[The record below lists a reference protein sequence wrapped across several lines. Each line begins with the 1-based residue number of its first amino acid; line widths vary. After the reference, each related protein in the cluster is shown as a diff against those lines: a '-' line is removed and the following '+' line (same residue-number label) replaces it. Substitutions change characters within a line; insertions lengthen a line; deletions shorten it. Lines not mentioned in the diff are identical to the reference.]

1 MPLFDLQSEYE
12 PKGDQPQAIE
22 KLVAGLKKKKQYQ
35 TLLGVTGSG
44 KTFTMANVIAQ
55 TGRPALILSHNKTLA
70 AQLYSEMK
78 EFFPNNRVNYFISYY
93 DYYQP
98 ESYMP
103 ASDTFIEKSTL
114 VNEKIEEFRLASAA
128 DLISRKDVIIV
139 SSVSCIYGFGRPE
152 TFKEASFELKKGQK
166 ISRKALFAQ
175 LVRIGFERNDIELK
189 TGTFRGKGDTIDLI
203 QGFGGSIYRI
213 ELFGDE
219 IEKISERHLTTQKEI
234 IALDELTVFP
244 RNPYWVNPD
253 DMKPAIKDIKA
264 ELDERLK
271 TLPQL
276 EAHRLKQRTL
286 YDLELIKEFGS
297 CKGIENYSRHFDR
310 RKPGEAP
317 KTLLDFFPDD
327 FLLFIDESHVTIP
340 QVGGMYKGDRSRKE
354 NLVEYGFRLPS
365 ALDNR
370 PLKFEEF
377 EKYMKNTVFVS
388 ATPTIFELQ
397 RTPLV
402 VEQIIRPTGL
412 LDPPIEVREQDGQIE
427 DLVKEI
433 KDTLSRDNRVL
444 VTTLTK
450 RMAED
455 LSDHL
460 AKNGIRVRYLHSEID
475 TIERTEILR
484 DLRMKRFDCLVGIN
498 LLREGLDI
506 PEVELVAILDAD
518 KEGFLRNERSLI
530 QTIGRAARNV
540 NGRVI
545 MYASK
550 TTDSMKKAISE
561 TNRRRKIQED
571 YNTKHNIEPVGISKK
586 IRERLSLDEDVKKL
600 YKDIDN
606 VPDLLAELEAAMKI
620 SAENMDFER
629 AIELRDEISEV
640 KGRHGMNDDE
650 IL

>member
-1 MPLFDLQSEYE
+1 MSMYKLESDYQPT
-12 PKGDQPQAIE
+12 GDQPEAIQ
-22 KLVAGLKKKKQYQ
+22 KLVDGLKKKKQYQ

-55 TGRPALILSHNKTLA
+55 ANRPALILSHNKTLA

-78 EFFPNNRVNYFISYY
+78 EFFPDNRVNYFISYY

-98 ESYMP
+98 ESYLP

-128 DLISRKDVIIV
+128 DLVTRRDVIIV
-139 SSVSCIYGFGRPE
+139 SSVSCIYGFGRPD
-152 TFKEASFELKKGQK
+152 TFKQGSFNLKKGQQVK
-166 ISRKALFAQ
+166 RKDLLAQ
-175 LVRIGFERNDIELK
+175 FVASGFERNDTELK
-189 TGTFRGKGDTIDLI
+189 TGTFRVKGDTIDVI
-203 QGFGGSIYRI
+203 QGFGKSIYRI

-219 IEKISERHLTTQKEI
+219 IDKISERHLVTQKEI
-234 IALDELTVFP
+234 ISLDELTVFP
-244 RNPYWVNPD
+244 RSPYWVDPA
-253 DMKPAIKDIKA
+253 DMKPAMNDIRK
-264 ELDERLK
+264 ELEARLK
-271 TLPQL
+271 QLPDL
-276 EAHRLKQRTL
+276 EAHRLKQRTN

-310 RKPGEAP
+310 RKEGEPP
-317 KTLLDFFPDD
+317 KTLLDFFPED
-327 FLLFIDESHVTIP
+327 FLLFIDESHVSVP

-354 NLVEYGFRLPS
+354 SLVEYGFRLPS

-377 EKYMKNTVFVS
+377 ETYMNSTIFVS
-388 ATPTIFELQ
+388 ATPGIYELQ
-397 RTPLV
+397 KAPLV

-412 LDPPIEVREQDGQIE
+412 LDPPIDVRKPDGQIE
-427 DLVKEI
+427 DLLKEI
-433 KDTLSRDNRVL
+433 KETVARDNRVL

-455 LSDHL
+455 LSDFL
-460 AKNGIRVRYLHSEID
+460 AKSGVRVRYLHSEID

-484 DLRMKRFDCLVGIN
+484 DLRMKKFDCLVGIN

-540 NGRVI
+540 DGRVI

-550 TTDSMKKAISE
+550 KTDSMKRAIKE
-561 TNRRRKIQED
+561 TERRRKIQEA
-571 YNTKHNIEPVGISKK
+571 YNKKHNIQPTTIVKK
-586 IRERLSLDEDVKKL
+586 IRERLSLEGDIKKV
-600 YKDIDN
+600 YKDVDN
-606 VPDLLAELEAAMKI
+606 VQDLLAELEGAMKI
-620 SAENMDFER
+620 AAENLDFER
-629 AIELRDEISEV
+629 AIDLRDEISEV
-640 KGRHGMNDDE
+640 RKKHGLADEE